1 MRTLH
6 WMMALAALW
15 LAGATAAH
23 AQVDLAPYLKRDV
36 YERIKISPDGKHY
49 AATMPMDDRTAIVVL
64 SRADKRVVSG
74 AAGEKNSAVHDFWW
88 VDDKRIVIAMAETFG
103 SKDTPYRT
111 GELHALDI
119 GASRIRKLIGTTAP
133 VGIVTTY
140 GASEPREM
148 ATLIDPLPEDPD
160 NVLIAV
166 WPLDNNPLT
175 RIERLNVSS
184 GRRARVASAPAR
196 RADFTVDPRGM
207 VRFAEGLD
215 LENYS
220 QLYYR
225 EDDKAEWQL
234 INDQRTS
241 GSEASA
247 LGLSADGTT
256 AYLRRDRDEG
266 PDVIERWDTRTKTGK
281 PLLADALVD
290 PYSLIHDRDDRTPI
304 GARYMHDGVRTR
316 FFDDSLAT
324 ARMQRALEKALP
336 GAAVTVTSFTRDGK
350 EALLHVSHDRMP
362 GQYAIYNTEAR
373 TVSSI
378 FAQREW
384 IDPERMAT
392 TRLVTLRARD
402 NTALH
407 GYLTLPHGSTGKG
420 LPLVVVPH
428 GGPFGLFDEWGFDG
442 ESQLLAEAG
451 YAVLRINYRGSGNYG
466 RKFRNLGARQWGGTM
481 QDDLTDATKW
491 AIDEGFADRGR
502 ICIYGASY
510 GGYAALMGAAK
521 EPELYRCAVGYVG
534 VYDLV
539 AMHRDDSRY
548 ARWTKNWINDWV
560 GERDT
565 LAAKSPTELASRIKA
580 PVFLAAGGADPR
592 APIAHSKKMERALR
606 NAKVPVETLYFDSE
620 GHGFTTEPHRRAFY
634 TQLLDF
640 LSRHIGGAKA
650 K

>member
-6 WMMALAALW
+6 WMALAALW
-15 LAGATAAH
+15 LAGATTAH

-49 AATMPMDDRTAIVVL
+49 AATMPMDDRTAVVVL

-74 AAGEKNSAVHDFWW
+74 AAGDKNSAVHDFWW

-119 GASRIRKLIGTTAP
+119 GASRIRKLVGTTSP
-133 VGIVTTY
+133 VGLVTTY
-140 GASEPREM
+140 GATEPREM
-148 ATLIDPLPEDPD
+148 ATLIDPLPDDPD
-160 NVLIAV
+160 HVLIAV

-184 GRRARVASAPAR
+184 GRRSRVASAPAR
-196 RADFTVDPRGM
+196 RADFTTDPRGM

-225 EDDKAEWQL
+225 EHDKAEWQL

-241 GSEASA
+241 GHAVSA
-247 LGLSADGTT
+247 LGLSADGAT

-266 PDVIERWDTRTKTGK
+266 PDVIESWNTSTKTGK
-281 PLLADALVD
+281 PLLADPLVD
-290 PYSLIHDRDDRTPI
+290 PHSQIHDRDGRTPI

-350 EALLHVSHDRMP
+350 EALLYAAHDRAP
-362 GQYAIYNTEAR
+362 GQYLLYNTETR
-373 TVSSI
+373 TASGI
-378 FAQREW
+378 FAQGEW
-384 IDPERMAT
+384 FDPERTAA

-402 NTALH
+402 DTALH
-407 GYLTLPHGSTGKG
+407 GYLTLPHGSAGKG

-442 ESQLLAEAG
+442 ETQLLAEAG
-451 YAVLRINYRGSGNYG
+451 YAVLRVNYRGSGNYG

-481 QDDLTDATKW
+481 QDDLTDATRW
-491 AIDEGFADRGR
+491 AIDQGIADRAR

-521 EPELYRCAVGYVG
+521 EPDLYRCAVGYVG

-539 AMHRDDSRY
+539 AMHREDSRY
-548 ARWTKNWINDWV
+548 ARWSKNWINDWV

-565 LAAKSPTELASRIKA
+565 LAAKSPSELASRIKT

-606 NAKVPVETLYFDSE
+606 SAKVPVETLYFDSE

>member
-1 MRTLH
+1 
-6 WMMALAALW
+6 MMTLAALW

-36 YERIKISPDGKHY
+36 YETIKISPDGKHY

-64 SRADKRVVSG
+64 SRADKGVVSG

-103 SKDTPYRT
+103 SKDTRYRT
-111 GELHALDI
+111 GELYALDI
-119 GASRIRKLIGTTAP
+119 GASRIRKVFGAKAP
-133 VGIVTTY
+133 TGMVSSY
-140 GASEPREM
+140 GWTGPHEM
-148 ATLIDPLPEDPD
+148 ATLIDPLPDEPD
-160 NVLIAV
+160 HVLIAT
-166 WPLDNNPLT
+166 WPQGYDPLT
-175 RIERLNVSS
+175 RIERLNVVTG
-184 GRRARVASAPAR
+184 GRTRVASAPTR
-196 RADFTVDPRGM
+196 RADFTIDARGV
-207 VRFAEGLD
+207 VRFAEGWD
-215 LENYS
+215 SENHS

-225 EDDKAEWQL
+225 EHDKAEWEL

-241 GSEASA
+241 GRAVSA
-247 LGLSADGTT
+247 LGLSVDGTT
-256 AYLRRDRDEG
+256 AYLRRDRDDG
-266 PDVIERWDTRTKTGK
+266 PDVIETWDPRTKTGK
-281 PLLADALVD
+281 PLLADPVVD
-290 PYSLIHDRDDRTPI
+290 PYSLIHDRDGRTPI

-316 FFDDSLAT
+316 FFDDNLAT
-324 ARMQRALEKALP
+324 ARMRRSLEKALP
-336 GAAVTVTSFTRDGK
+336 GSAVSVTSFTRDGK
-350 EALLHVSHDRMP
+350 VALLHVSNDRMP
-362 GQYAIYNTEAR
+362 GDYALYNTETR
-373 TVSSI
+373 TVSGI

-384 IDPERMAT
+384 FDPQRTAA
-392 TRLVTLRARD
+392 TRLVSLRARD
-402 NTALH
+402 DTALH
-407 GYLTLPHGSTGKG
+407 GYLTLPHGSAGKG

-428 GGPFGLFDEWGFDG
+428 GGPFAVFDEWGFDD
-442 ESQLLAEAG
+442 EAQMLAEAG
-451 YAVLRINYRGSGNYG
+451 YAVLRVNYRGSGNYG
-466 RKFRNLGARQWGGTM
+466 RKFRHLGARQWGGTM
-481 QDDLTDATKW
+481 QDDLTDATRW
-491 AIDEGFADRGR
+491 AIDEGIADRSR

-539 AMHRDDSRY
+539 AMHRDDSRH
-548 ARWTKNWINDWV
+548 ARWWKNWVNEWV

-565 LAAKSPTELASRIKA
+565 LASKSPTELASRIKA

-606 NAKVPVETLYFDSE
+606 SANVPVETLYFDSE